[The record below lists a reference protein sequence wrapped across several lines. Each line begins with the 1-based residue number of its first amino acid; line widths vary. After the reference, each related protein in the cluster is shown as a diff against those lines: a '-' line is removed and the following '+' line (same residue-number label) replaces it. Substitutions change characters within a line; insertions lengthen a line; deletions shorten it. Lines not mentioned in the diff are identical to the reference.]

1 MSGSGEITRVDAAG
15 DDAVDLRSLER
26 LLGSMEIPT
35 VFVAEMREAT
45 ATRAAAPG
53 LVVLT
58 RERLEVA
65 RVHIAPRG
73 RSFMVAFLM
82 GPGADVPRLM
92 TARTAEQAAST
103 IAAYRGSGPIG
114 GRGLSGVGASGQ

>member
-1 MSGSGEITRVDAAG
+1 ME
-15 DDAVDLRSLER
+15 LRALER

-35 VFVAEMREAT
+35 VFVPNLREAT
-45 ATRAAAPG
+45 HARAATPG

-58 RERLEVA
+58 EERLEVA

-73 RSFMVAFLM
+73 RSYMVGFLM
-82 GPGADVPRLM
+82 GPGGDGPRLM

-103 IAAYRGSGPIG
+103 IAAYRGSGPLAGTWAEHG
-114 GRGLSGVGASGQ
+114 GTDDAR